1 MIELQN
7 LTIANAPD
15 RVLINDLSHT
25 IKGGSLTALIGRNGT
40 GKSTLIRIIAGLQKP
55 VIGSVKIC
63 NVDISKSS
71 ATELAQV
78 VTVVTTESIKVRNLT
93 CRELVS
99 LGRSPHTGL
108 FGRLSVAD
116 NEIIDKSLDLVGM
129 NSFRNRDIA
138 RLSDGEIRR
147 VMLARALAQDTPV
160 ILLDEP
166 TSFLDV
172 AGRYDVCELLQELAH
187 NQNKT
192 ILYSTHEIEPA
203 TQYSDS
209 MMLISQ
215 NKVLILPPN
224 QMLLNSEF
232 KDLLGGRTLVI

>member
-1 MIELQN
+1 M
-7 LTIANAPD
+7 
-15 RVLINDLSHT
+15 
-25 IKGGSLTALIGRNGT
+25 
-40 GKSTLIRIIAGLQKP
+40 
-55 VIGSVKIC
+55 
-63 NVDISKSS
+63 
-71 ATELAQV
+71 

-172 AGRYDVCELLQELAH
+172 AGRYDVCVLLQELAH